1 MSKYEILGIVALF
14 IVIDVIVDLLLMK
27 FMKWWQVK
35 KIEREEARLEAI
47 YGGDQHEDLNIN
59 K

>member
-1 MSKYEILGIVALF
+1 MSKYDILGIVALF

-35 KIEREEARLEAI
+35 KIEREEAA
-47 YGGDQHEDLNIN
+47 
-59 K
+59 